1 MSSNDINTDAELLA
15 WLMQRNSELEQR
27 SDEEWLEM
35 LKGNE
40 KGKVKRCTF
49 VRIALCGMYASFS
62 GKSSLLCFLISAS
75 TLLSRVHWPSSHRSL
90 RTCPFTRTVFVPF
103 TFFRFHSFPQKH
115 RGLRS
120 RSAAKG
126 LSTSASIPSGSAST
140 RTTTTA
146 KATTTESISK
156 GISMPQIYMSRFIAC
171 TSMRVPH
178 DGQLH
183 TSNSRERSPSCA
195 PVSA

>member
-1 MSSNDINTDAELLA
+1 MAGDA
-15 WLMQRNSELEQR
+15 QRQR
-27 SDEEWLEM
+27 
-35 LKGNE
+35 
-40 KGKVKRCTF
+40 KGKGEKMHICTNYIVWY
-49 VRIALCGMYASFS
+49 VRFIFWKIFPALFSYKCFYSSFS
-62 GKSSLLCFLISAS
+62 CPLAFVSSIISYMH
-75 TLLSRVHWPSSHRSL
+75 T
-90 RTCPFTRTVFVPF
+90 FTRTVFVPL

-156 GISMPQIYMSRFIAC
+156 GISMPQILLSRFVAC

-178 DGQLH
+178 GQLH

-195 PVSA
+195 PVSL